1 MADFPSFNISF
12 LENKCV
18 FRTPE
23 KLEINTHDFRIHI
36 PFVVYFICV
45 REGGV
50 TYFQVIEF
58 LYFTIPSSFTA
69 RLTKMGSVE

>member
-1 MADFPSFNISF
+1 MADFPSFNFFF
-12 LENKCV
+12 LEKQMSF

-36 PFVVYFICV
+36 PFVVYFIHV

-50 TYFQVIEF
+50 TYLQLQV
-58 LYFTIPSSFTA
+58 LLVLL
-69 RLTKMGSVE
+69 RG